1 MFMTQFEKGLKK
13 LEMEK
18 LVWCIEYLEKNGDSF
33 PNTDKVNECI
43 ETMKKEIKNRK
54 QGLTTPAGV
63 WYN

>member
-1 MFMTQFEKGLKK
+1 MTQFEKGLKK

-54 QGLTTPAGV
+54 
-63 WYN
+63 